1 MAREQQRAHGT
12 EADCAGGRVII
23 CGTGRAGTS
32 FLVRLLTRC
41 GIDTGFT
48 REDDGFSDRLRAG
61 CELRATGWDSPAAWA
76 KLPRVVKSPF
86 LSVHLAAVPVPIDCV
101 LIPVRDLRDATDSRQ
116 RAGLLLPGV
125 RPEELESKLAE
136 WLGRAVAD
144 ISGLAVCISGSDRV
158 GGVFGGIRGAVGSVK
173 KAADDG
179 RFGRHVVQTFH
190 RCGAVRPA

>member
-1 MAREQQRAHGT
+1 
-12 EADCAGGRVII
+12 VII

-144 ISGLAVCISGSDRV
+144 CVTAEIPFKLIAFATITERPSSLYRALRCVFPDLIGWVGFLAEYVALSDQSKRLRTTADSGGM
-158 GGVFGGIRGAVGSVK
+158 
-173 KAADDG
+173 
-179 RFGRHVVQTFH
+179 
-190 RCGAVRPA
+190 